1 MERECC
7 ALLRYISCVQLCVT
21 PWIVACQDPLSMGFS
36 RQEYWSGV
44 PFPSPGDLSNTG
56 IQSTPLT
63 SQALAGGIFT
73 TSTTWRAP
81 KDALLASQGKEG
93 LLRNLGKKK
102 KKKGEKVFHLKTIM
116 EGMAEQTAFKTC
128 FTYTYRMTV

>member
-1 MERECC
+1 M
-7 ALLRYISCVQLCVT
+7 
-21 PWIVACQDPLSMGFS
+21 
-36 RQEYWSGV
+36 

-102 KKKGEKVFHLKTIM
+102 KKEDQVFHLKTIM

-128 FTYTYRMTV
+128 FTYLQDDSLKISDLFVSLQTHLFLSAHFIPLSFLFL